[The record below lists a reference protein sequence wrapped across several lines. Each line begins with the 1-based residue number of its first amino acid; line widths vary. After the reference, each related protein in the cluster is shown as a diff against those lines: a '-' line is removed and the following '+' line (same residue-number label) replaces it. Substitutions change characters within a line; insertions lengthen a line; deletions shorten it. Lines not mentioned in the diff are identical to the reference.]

1 MTMASTLR
9 IIRWS
14 AAALIGVVVLGVA
27 MLEFGPHLG
36 FRHQEQAVADDLP
49 AGTMANVGASI
60 GGPFNLID
68 HNGRPVTDAAYR
80 GRWMLV
86 FFGYTNCPED
96 CPLTLQKMASALDAL
111 GPLADR
117 IAPLFITVDPAHDT
131 PDRLT
136 SYLANFGSRII
147 GLTGSSEQIAAAAKV
162 YRVYYSPV
170 EHEQSGVDLVDHST
184 FLYLMNPS
192 GALDVLVRPTISAD
206 QLAAALRVRL
216 SSQKQTARAG

>member
-1 MTMASTLR
+1 M
-9 IIRWS
+9 INP
-14 AAALIGVVVLGVA
+14 
-27 MLEFGPHLG
+27 GP
-36 FRHQEQAVADDLP
+36 R
-49 AGTMANVGASI
+49 I

-68 HNGRPVTDAAYR
+68 HKGRPVTDAVYR

-111 GPLADR
+111 VPFADR
-117 IAPLFITVDPAHDT
+117 IALLFITVDPAHDT
-131 PDRLT
+131 PDRLAG
-136 SYLANFGSRII
+136 YLTNFESRII
-147 GLTGSSEQIAAAAKV
+147 GLTGSSEQIAAAAKA
-162 YRVYYSPV
+162 YQLYYSPV

-184 FLYLMNPS
+184 FLYLMNPTD
-192 GALDVLVRPTISAD
+192 ALDLLVRPTITAD

>member
-1 MTMASTLR
+1 MTMVSTLR

-14 AAALIGVVVLGVA
+14 AVVLIGLIVLGLA
-27 MLEFGPHLG
+27 FLEFGPELG
-36 FRHQEQAVADDLP
+36 FRHQEEVVAVDPP
-49 AGTMANVGASI
+49 AGTMINPGPRI
-60 GGPFNLID
+60 GGPFNLND
-68 HNGRPVTDAAYR
+68 HKGRRVTDAVYR

-131 PDRLT
+131 PDRLAG
-136 SYLANFGSRII
+136 YLANFGSRII
-147 GLTGSSEQIAAAAKV
+147 GLTGSSDEIAAAAKA

-170 EHEQSGVDLVDHST
+170 EHEQSGVDLVDHT
-184 FLYLMNPS
+184 TLLYLMNPS
-192 GALDVLVRPTISAD
+192 GALVVLVRPTISAD
-206 QLAAALRVRL
+206 QLAAALRARL
-216 SSQKQTARAG
+216 SSQKQTVGAD

>member
-1 MTMASTLR
+1 MTTSGIM
-9 IIRWS
+9 RWT
-14 AAALIGVVVLGVA
+14 AAALSGLIVLGVA
-27 MLEFGPHLG
+27 FLEFGPELG
-36 FRHQEQAVADDLP
+36 FRHQDRAVADDPP
-49 AGTMANVGASI
+49 AGTMVNVGAPI

-68 HNGRPVTDAAYR
+68 HHGRPVTDAAYR

-131 PDRLT
+131 PDRLAG
-136 SYLANFGSRII
+136 YLANFGSRII
-147 GLTGSSEQIAAAAKV
+147 GLTGSGDQIAAAAKA

-170 EHEQSGVDLVDHST
+170 EHEQSGIDLVDHST
-184 FLYLMNPS
+184 FLYLLNS
-192 GALDVLVRPTISAD
+192 GGTLDVLVRPTISAD
-206 QLAAALRVRL
+206 QLAAALRARL
-216 SSQKQTARAG
+216 SS